1 MHQVR
6 RREKNDREKEFFSY
20 LPRRLSKLRFL
31 ALDMDKCELIRIN
44 YDHRT
49 IRGKEFESNERKNCR
64 LKF

>member
-44 YDHRT
+44 YDHRC
-49 IRGKEFESNERKNCR
+49 ICGKEFEI
-64 LKF
+64 